1 MITLNQLFTLIINC
15 TLLGSTNNIDDH
27 CILPSMVSTPYIA
40 IPQDENLPAFED
52 ALWYTFPF
60 ENTLNTNL
68 EILIKNDEILQVG
81 IELTF
86 YQDKFDCL
94 IKTFYELNDL
104 AIKEFG
110 DADFSHIYSIPEY
123 QISDLRT
130 YNYKYKDKIFYIRTS
145 NVMGLSSITF
155 RAGNSNFY
163 N

>member
-1 MITLNQLFTLIINC
+1 
-15 TLLGSTNNIDDH
+15 
-27 CILPSMVSTPYIA
+27 MVSIPYIA
-40 IPQDENLPAFED
+40 IPQDENLPSFDEAY
-52 ALWYTFPF
+52 WYTFPF
-60 ENTLNTNL
+60 KERINTRY
-68 EILIKNDEILQVG
+68 EILIKDDEILQVG

-130 YNYKYKDKIFYIRTS
+130 YNYKFKDKLFYIRTS
-145 NVMGLSSITF
+145 NVMGLPSIIF
-155 RAGNSNFY
+155 RAGNPDYY